1 MNVTEL
7 SKEQWTKKSLKGPSE
22 NKWTRVRNHA
32 PSNINTKRC
41 WLCTSAKYEIVFY
54 KEERFLNKRNQ
65 LVGTY
70 KNMVKSKYVDFDPK
84 S

>member
-22 NKWTRVRNHA
+22 NHA

-54 KEERFLNKRNQ
+54 KEERFLNKRN
-65 LVGTY
+65 
-70 KNMVKSKYVDFDPK
+70 
-84 S
+84 